1 MKANIFYILI
11 LISVSSCAPN
21 PSKKD
26 QNAIVNRSL
35 FADTLLD
42 SNLKRDLLAFESALY
57 AGDLDKAYSYFYI
70 GAIRQVQSKFPEDN
84 INEQYIKKNVLQ
96 FTYDLVVKL
105 NSQYNAHTEYILG
118 DITGKTK
125 IENTLIYII
134 NTSMDATIKGERKTL
149 PSKTLC
155 FSVNNGKS
163 WTFME
168 YSKEITPLII
178 TEMFGKIHVDE
189 VLKLTD

>member
-1 MKANIFYILI
+1 MKLIIFNLLI
-11 LISVSSCAPN
+11 LIFISACGPN
-21 PSKKD
+21 PTRQDHIAISKR
-26 QNAIVNRSL
+26 NL

-57 AGDLDKAYSYFYI
+57 AGDLDKAYSYLYL
-70 GAIRQVQSKFPEDN
+70 GAIRQVQSKFPEYN
-84 INEQYIKKNVLQ
+84 INEEYIKKNVLK

-105 NSQYNAHTEYILG
+105 NSQYKAHTEYILG

-155 FSVNNGKS
+155 FSVNNGEN

-168 YSKEITPLII
+168 YSKEITPLVI
-178 TEMFGKIHVDE
+178 TEMFGRIHVDE
-189 VLKLTD
+189 VLKLAD